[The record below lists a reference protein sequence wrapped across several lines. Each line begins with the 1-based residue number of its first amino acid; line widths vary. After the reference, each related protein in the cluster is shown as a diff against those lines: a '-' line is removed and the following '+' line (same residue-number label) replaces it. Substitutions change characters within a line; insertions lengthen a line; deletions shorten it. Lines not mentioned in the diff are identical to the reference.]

1 MRRIVLC
8 AATVLLV
15 AGCSTS
21 EEPAA
26 PTTTTTSTTNQAEIG
41 VPVPS
46 DFAGI
51 WVEDFDGAIL
61 QFRLT
66 AGSDDVITGVFDS
79 VSEGVNDLPI
89 TAVSAEAEITIEI
102 EAAQA
107 VFAGTLEGDTLSGK
121 WMQGGAEVPMVF
133 ERRTEP
139 VALNRPQDPQPP
151 FPYEAADVVFG
162 SDGITLAGTLIV
174 PDGSGPFPAAVLVS
188 GSGPQDRDESLLGHK
203 PFLVLADALARNGIA
218 TLRYDDRGVGG
229 STGDPLGATTV
240 DLASDAKAAVDFL
253 RDQPN
258 IEAIGIIGHSE
269 GGLIAPIVAL
279 DNADVAFVVLLA
291 GPGLPGADVLL
302 TQTEELM
309 SAEGA
314 PDSVVAWR
322 MDWNDDVIAIA
333 ASDLESG
340 DAAAAMWERLTEAA
354 VDAPAGM
361 EGLVTD
367 AGIGEIVAA
376 FTDPWMR
383 FFLAY
388 DPAPA
393 LGQISVPVLAM
404 IGSLD
409 LQVSAAENIPAL
421 EEALSG
427 NGDATVKTL
436 PGLNHLFQ
444 NASTGAVSEY
454 AVIDETFDPDTMQTT
469 ADWILERF

>member
-1 MRRIVLC
+1 MV
-8 AATVLLV
+8 V
-15 AGCSTS
+15 
-21 EEPAA
+21 PA
-26 PTTTTTSTTNQAEIG
+26 
-41 VPVPS
+41 PS
-46 DFAGI
+46 DFVGI

-66 AGSDDVITGVFDS
+66 AGSDDVISGVFDS

-89 TAVSAEAEITIEI
+89 TVRSAEAEITIEI
-102 EAAQA
+102 EAARA
-107 VFAGTLEGDTLSGK
+107 VFAGTLEGDSLSGK
-121 WMQGGAEVPMVF
+121 WMQGGAEIPMVF
-133 ERRTEP
+133 ERQAEP
-139 VALNRPQDPQPP
+139 VVLVRPQEPQPP

-162 SDGITLAGTLIV
+162 SDEITLAGTLIV
-174 PDGSGPFPAAVLVS
+174 PEGSGPFPAAVLVS
-188 GSGPQDRDESLLGHK
+188 GSGSQDRDESLLGHK

-229 STGDPLGATTV
+229 STGDPLGATTA
-240 DLASDAKAAVDFL
+240 DLANDAKAAVDFL

-269 GGLIAPIVAL
+269 GGLIAPMVAL

-291 GPGLPGADVLL
+291 GPGLPGADVLR
-302 TQTEELM
+302 TQTEALM
-309 SAEGA
+309 RAEGVE
-314 PDSVVAWR
+314 DSVVSWR
-322 MDWNDDVIAIA
+322 MDWTDDVITIA
-333 ASDLESG
+333 ASDLETG
-340 DAAAAMWERLTEAA
+340 DVAAAMRDRLTEAA
-354 VDAPAGM
+354 VDAPASM
-361 EGLVTD
+361 EALVSD
-367 AGIGEIVAA
+367 AGREEIVAA

-409 LQVSAAENIPAL
+409 LQVLAAENAPAL
-421 EEALSG
+421 EAALSG
-427 NGDATVKTL
+427 NVDATIKTL